1 MGPTE
6 TPTVVLDAG
15 PLIHLDELKC
25 LDLLADFP
33 SVLVPD
39 EVWNEVRRHRPQ
51 ALEIP
56 PFKLQRRTVPPAPP
70 NFAALFKAFS
80 LGAGEQSALVC
91 LSAIPDAILLT
102 DDAAARLVAQAF
114 HLRAHGTVGILL
126 RSIRRGQRSRA
137 EILDLL
143 RRLPDISTLHL
154 RSTLRHQIIEE
165 VTNQED

>member
-1 MGPTE
+1 VGPAE

-15 PLIHLDELKC
+15 PLIHLDELKS

-51 ALEIP
+51 ALDTP
-56 PFKLQRRTVPPAPP
+56 PFKLERRTVPPAPP
-70 NFAALFKAFS
+70 NLATLFKAFS

-91 LSAIPDAILLT
+91 LNATFDAILLT
-102 DDAAARLVAQAF
+102 DDAAARLVAQAL

-143 RRLPDISTLHL
+143 HRLPDISTLHL
-154 RSTLRHQIIEE
+154 RSTLRRQIIEE
-165 VTNQED
+165 VTNRED

>member
-1 MGPTE
+1 MGPAE

-33 SVLVPD
+33 SALVPD

-51 ALEIP
+51 ALDNP
-56 PFKLQRRTVPPAPP
+56 PFKLERRTVPPAPP
-70 NFAALFKAFS
+70 NLATLFKAFS

-91 LSAIPDAILLT
+91 LNATFDAILLT
-102 DDAAARLVAQAF
+102 DDAAARLVAQAL
-114 HLRAHGTVGILL
+114 HLRAHGTIGILL
-126 RSIRRGQRSRA
+126 RSIRRRRRSRA

-143 RRLPDISTLHL
+143 HRLPDISTLHL

-165 VTNQED
+165 VTQED